1 MYKTV
6 LKPKLISECARR
18 GLEYNKL
25 TAPALRTCLEDD
37 DDKKAHDLGNATAAE
52 EGSTA
57 AAENINAADEDDGED
72 DGDMSDGGS
81 SIFTSSSEEDEGD
94 PSTITGKSKKAI
106 QRKKRTAEAKA
117 ENSAEWQGGKPREK
131 DDVLL
136 GPLPNEGAYFESR
149 DACELLAG
157 EIFESTG
164 ALTSVTKHGGV
175 KNATNLTVSCA
186 SGCKAVF

>member
-37 DDKKAHDLGNATAAE
+37 LGSATAAE

-57 AAENINAADEDDGED
+57 AAENINAADEDDGAVEEGSTVAGVNINATDEDDGED

-81 SIFTSSSEEDEGD
+81 SIFTSTSEEGEGD
-94 PSTITGKSKKAI
+94 AMAVGTSNSIITGKSKKAI

-117 ENSAEWQGGKPREK
+117 ENSAEWQGGKQRH
-131 DDVLL
+131 DF
-136 GPLPNEGAYFESR
+136 Y
-149 DACELLAG
+149 C
-157 EIFESTG
+157 
-164 ALTSVTKHGGV
+164 
-175 KNATNLTVSCA
+175 
-186 SGCKAVF
+186 